1 MQKLNE
7 KYLESRNRGLNN
19 LPDNYHRLQDYR
31 DTGIQGYRYTGIQ
44 GYRDTGIQGY
54 RDTGIQGY
62 RYTGL

>member
-31 DTGIQGYRYTGIQ
+31 DTGYRIQDIGIQ
-44 GYRDTGIQGY
+44 GSGIQ
-54 RDTGIQGY
+54 
-62 RYTGL
+62 YTQ